1 MVSFLILAAAAG
13 AVAILLVV
21 RLCVVLQPGHV
32 TPRESVGLLIVA
44 GSGKWRAVA
53 GVHVSELQTP
63 ECIASLFALLSA
75 FTSAAS

>member
-21 RLCVVLQPGHV
+21 RLSVVLQPGHV

-53 GVHVSELQTP
+53 GDLVSGTTNPRVHRE
-63 ECIASLFALLSA
+63 SLRPS
-75 FTSAAS
+75 